1 MLFTDLIEET
11 SFALLAN
18 KARSSLTI
26 LGIVI
31 GIGSVIAMIS
41 IGQGAQQSIQANI
54 QSLGSN
60 LIMVTPGFQRGV
72 GNTVSA
78 GRGSAQT
85 LVRADADAITQ
96 NILNIKAI
104 APELSG
110 RYQITAKG
118 KNTNTSVIG
127 TVADYMTVRNIEID
141 LGSFISIAQEK
152 SRAKVVVLGP
162 TVRDDIFGAGV
173 DPLSQ
178 KIKIKNIEFT
188 VIGVTKSK
196 GGSGFSNQD
205 DMTFVPLSTA
215 QQFLAGSDR
224 VSSISIQATG
234 QQMMSDLQQQVTIL
248 LLMRHKI
255 VDPQLADFTVMN
267 QADIISAA
275 SSITDTFT
283 LLLGSVAAISLLVG
297 GIGIMNM
304 MLTTVTE
311 RTREIGLRKALGAK
325 RAEINTQF
333 LTESIVL
340 TFIGGLLG
348 VILGWLI
355 ALGITKFGGIVTT
368 ISPKS
373 VMLSFGVA
381 AVIGVVFGY
390 YPAQRAAKL
399 NPIEALRYE

>member
-41 IGQGAQQSIQANI
+41 ICQGAQQSIQANI

-390 YPAQRAAKL
+390 YPAQRANKL

>member
-1 MLFTDLIEET
+1 
-11 SFALLAN
+11 
-18 KARSSLTI
+18 
-26 LGIVI
+26 
-31 GIGSVIAMIS
+31 
-41 IGQGAQQSIQANI
+41 